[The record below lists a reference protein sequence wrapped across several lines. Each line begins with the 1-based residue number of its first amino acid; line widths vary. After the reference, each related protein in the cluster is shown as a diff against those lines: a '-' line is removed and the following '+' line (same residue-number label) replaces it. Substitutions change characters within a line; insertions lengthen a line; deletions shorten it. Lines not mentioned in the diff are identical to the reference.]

1 MNKNEKETNIVSIC
15 KDAIDDLESSFRYQ
29 YLMPLMV
36 EEMVRADTEFL
47 IKKIKES
54 AEADARKMSEEDA
67 AKLAEIIKEELWC
80 LVKESYKNYEFP
92 SKEKV
97 EARTAISRRRRE
109 EKELENELKRSQ
121 RGRK

>member
-1 MNKNEKETNIVSIC
+1 MNKNEKETNIISIC
-15 KDAIDDLESSFRYQ
+15 KDAIDDLEDSFKYK
-29 YLMPLMV
+29 YLMPLMA

-54 AEADARKMSEEDA
+54 AEADARKITEEDA
-67 AKLAEIIKEELWC
+67 AKLAEIIKEELWS

-92 SKEKV
+92 IEEKV
-97 EARTAISRRRRE
+97 EARTTISRRRRE

-121 RGRK
+121 RGKK